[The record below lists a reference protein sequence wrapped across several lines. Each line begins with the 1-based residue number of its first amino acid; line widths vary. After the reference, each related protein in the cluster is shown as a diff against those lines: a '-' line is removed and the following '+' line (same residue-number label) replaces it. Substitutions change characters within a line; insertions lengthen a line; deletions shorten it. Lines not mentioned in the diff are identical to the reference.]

1 MPVGVFF
8 RARNT
13 EATVGTLHDCR
24 GGIEVDAART
34 MPLADP
40 PKALLAPGHTPAILH
55 LQTKTKHPQK
65 AGGRASRLLSA
76 PLLRIMTGR
85 RISSPADLP
94 VLLPVFDAPSHQQHR
109 VVRHGGVA
117 QVC

>member
-55 LQTKTKHPQK
+55 LQTKTKLPKKQ
-65 AGGRASRLLSA
+65 ATCF
-76 PLLRIMTGR
+76 PLVKCPTVTNHDG
-85 RISSPADLP
+85 A
-94 VLLPVFDAPSHQQHR
+94 
-109 VVRHGGVA
+109 VA
-117 QVC
+117 